1 MKERNVYGY
10 PVNGLSADLMSGTM
24 RGLSGAPVSA
34 KKRENVELS
43 LAIQGLKNFIPD
55 ENHTREDELYRVQME
70 YYAACQ
76 AKKTE
81 AESRMLKLRKAYQR
95 EKPDPI
101 ESLLNLERYK
111 TECQA
116 MKEHDLI
123 AAISDCT
130 RAATWQDKAGYN
142 PDYIRAVSGEL
153 RARGNTFEANLL
165 PGALQNIHANEP
177 WKNTEEGSILDSEIK
192 LNDVPFGI
200 ARIEPGVISEG
211 EPFDMTIA
219 EAI

>member
-1 MKERNVYGY
+1 MKERNLYGY
-10 PVNGLSADLMSGTM
+10 PVNSLSADLMTGKMTDIKGNLVTP
-24 RGLSGAPVSA
+24 R
-34 KKRENVELS
+34 KNENVQLMA
-43 LAIQGLKNFIPD
+43 AIQRLRTFEPD
-55 ENHTREDELYRVQME
+55 ENHTREDELFKVQLK
-70 YYAACQ
+70 YYTACQ

-130 RAATWQDKAGYN
+130 KAATWQEKAGYN

-153 RARGNTFEANLL
+153 RARKKTFEANLL

-177 WKNTEEGSILDSEIK
+177 WKNTEEGAALESEI
-192 LNDVPFGI
+192 NVNNVPFGI
-200 ARIEPGVISEG
+200 ARIEPGVILEN